1 MKKIVLTMI
10 ALLSMTFA
18 MAQNDEKRD
27 GGNGPK
33 QFTPEQ
39 MAENLAERL
48 KLNDDQKAK
57 VLQLTTEYKDY
68 LRFPGMGGQRN
79 GNRPGRN
86 ENAGEG
92 GQRPERPQMTEEQR
106 ARFQENMKKR
116 QEYEE
121 KLKGILTED
130 QYQQYQQMRPGR
142 GQRGGQ
148 RGNRQDRQ

>member
-18 MAQNDEKRD
+18 VAQND
-27 GGNGPK
+27 GNNRQR

-39 MAENLAERL
+39 MTENLAERL
-48 KLNDDQKAK
+48 KLDADQKEK
-57 VLQLTTEYKDY
+57 VLKLTTEYKDY
-68 LRFPGMGGQRN
+68 LMMRGPGMGGQRN

-92 GQRPERPQMTEEQR
+92 GQRPERPQMTDEQR
-106 ARFQENMKKR
+106 AKFQENMKKR

-130 QYQQYQQMRPGR
+130 QYKQYQEMRPRR

-148 RGNRQDRQ
+148 RQ